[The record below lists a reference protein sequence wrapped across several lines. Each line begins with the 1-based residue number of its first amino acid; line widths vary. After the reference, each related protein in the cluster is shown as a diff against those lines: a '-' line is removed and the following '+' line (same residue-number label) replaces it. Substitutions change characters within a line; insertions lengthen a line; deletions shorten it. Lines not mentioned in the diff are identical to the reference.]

1 MLIVRI
7 DDQFLNISLAPDVFS
22 KVPNYFEFHKESD
35 DGDREWVLNMK
46 VPDFCAFHSPVRILR
61 ES

>member
-22 KVPNYFEFHKESD
+22 KVLNYFEFHKESD
-35 DGDREWVLNMK
+35 DGVK
-46 VPDFCAFHSPVRILR
+46 YI
-61 ES
+61 ESGYST